1 MAYIEF
7 GPGLPGI
14 RGALAFSPA
23 TAKPLCELVEVLL
36 HGPHTLTPAEREM
49 IATYVSAQNDC
60 HYCQSCH
67 GATAAEHLGGR
78 PSDYELVS
86 QVKRNYTVAPVSDK
100 MKALLAIAGE
110 VQKGGKYVTP
120 DDVAAARRQG
130 ATDKEIHDTA
140 HRCSLLHVQSIRGRS
155 RNLAATRSRSLS
167 RDWKA
172 NVTAGLC
179 GPGLETTTPDSGQ
192 QIAPNNGAFLWRA
205 FDCPKAFPAS
215 RANGLQA

>member
-130 ATDKEIHDTA
+130 ATDKEIHDTVLIA
-140 HRCSLLHVQSIRGRS
+140 AAFCMFNRYVDGLATWQPQDPEVYREIGKQTS
-155 RNLAATRSRSLS
+155 RLGYVA
-167 RDWKA
+167 RDW
-172 NVTAGLC
+172 NNH
-179 GPGLETTTPDSGQ
+179 SGQ
-192 QIAPNNGAFLWRA
+192 W
-205 FDCPKAFPAS
+205 PANS
-215 RANGLQA
+215 SK

>member
-130 ATDKEIHDTA
+130 ATDKEIHDTVLIA
-140 HRCSLLHVQSIRGRS
+140 AAFCMLIDTWTVSQPGSHKIQKSIARLESKRHG
-155 RNLAATRSRSLS
+155 
-167 RDWKA
+167 W
-172 NVTAGLC
+172 VMW
-179 GPGLETTTPDSGQ
+179 PGTGNNHSGQ
-192 QIAPNNGAFLWRA
+192 R
-205 FDCPKAFPAS
+205 PANS
-215 RANGLQA
+215 SK